1 MQNTMQDMTIQP
13 KQSSL
18 AGKQQCQ
25 PLALAAVA
33 PGELPNQEKEIK
45 RKLQK
50 KKNTCTVLASLRS
63 ARRSAVCGLQFSVSV
78 IAASSDSA
86 LPDSNENCRT
96 ETTRQRVS
104 QLGDAT
110 A

>member
-33 PGELPNQEKEIK
+33 PGELPNQEKKTKESFK
-45 RKLQK
+45 K
-50 KKNTCTVLASLRS
+50 KKNVHSAGVSKIRTTLSCVRAAVLGECDRS
-63 ARRSAVCGLQFSVSV
+63 F
-78 IAASSDSA
+78 
-86 LPDSNENCRT
+86 
-96 ETTRQRVS
+96 QR
-104 QLGDAT
+104 LCPA
-110 A
+110 